1 VALPDDEEPP
11 EWACGLIASELA
23 RLPTPRGAEKLA
35 AVVDD
40 ILGSV
45 DAHRPW
51 PD

>member
-1 VALPDDEEPP
+1 VALPDDGEPP
-11 EWACGLIASELA
+11 EWVCGLTASELA
-23 RLPTPRGAEKLA
+23 RLPTTTAAERLA